1 MKKTRTAGPGQ
12 INVKAAFKAGPDAD
26 LAEGEFVAY
35 ASVFGNRDS
44 YGEVVE
50 KGAFADSLA
59 EWTKGDNPIPLLWGH
74 NFADPD
80 YNLGAIK
87 EAVEDDHGLRVH
99 AVLDMES
106 PKSAQVYRLLK
117 SGRVAQMSFAFDVE
131 KESYVEPT
139 SEDNGDGTK
148 TVTPGYWS
156 LEKLKLHEVSVVPLG
171 ANQETEVLAVKS
183 AADALCTKAGRVLSA
198 KNESALRGIKSQLES
213 ASAVITDVLAAVDGG
228 EEEKSGDSS
237 AKDQDQTIGTREPP
251 AGQDAQPAAVKATP
265 NPPVSLAQLEAL
277 DLEIAASA

>member
-1 MKKTRTAGPGQ
+1 MKTRTAGPGQ
-12 INVKAAFKAGPDAD
+12 INAKTRFKAGPDAG

-35 ASVFGNRDS
+35 ASVFGNVDS
-44 YGEVVE
+44 YGEVVQ

-59 EWTKGDNPIPLLWGH
+59 AWSAGDNPIPLLWGH

-80 YNLGAIK
+80 YNLGYVK
-87 EAVEDDHGLRVH
+87 EAVEDDRGLKVH

-131 KESYVEPT
+131 KETYVE
-139 SEDNGDGTK
+139 SEAVDNGDGTK

-156 LEKLKLHEVSVVPLG
+156 LEQLKIHEVSVVPLG

-183 AADALCTKAGRVLSA
+183 AADSLRAKAGKALSA
-198 KNESALRGIKSQLES
+198 KNETVIRDSIDRLETTLEELKSILPAAES
-213 ASAVITDVLAAVDGG
+213 DEGSDDGG
-228 EEEKSGDSS
+228 NE
-237 AKDQDQTIGTREPP
+237 DQDQTSGKGTVPGDVKS
-251 AGQDAQPAAVKATP
+251 AGQTTP
-265 NPPVSLAQLEAL
+265 DRPSVSLAQLDAL
-277 DLEIAASA
+277 DLEIAVGA

>member
-1 MKKTRTAGPGQ
+1 MTKTRTAGPGQ
-12 INVKAAFKAGPDAD
+12 ISVKAAFKAGSDAD
-26 LAEGEFVAY
+26 LADGEFIAY

-59 EWTKGDNPIPLLWGH
+59 EWSKGDNPIPLLWGH

-80 YNLGAIK
+80 YNLGYLK
-87 EAVEDDHGLRVH
+87 EAVEDDRGLKVH

-131 KESYVEPT
+131 KESFVEPV

-183 AADALCTKAGRVLSA
+183 AAESLRAKAGKALSA
-198 KNESALRGIKSQLES
+198 KNEAAIRDTVDRLEASLDALKSVLPADEES
-213 ASAVITDVLAAVDGG
+213 EG
-228 EEEKSGDSS
+228 EE
-237 AKDQDQTIGTREPP
+237 DQDQTSGKGTVPGDVKS
-251 AGQDAQPAAVKATP
+251 AGQTTP
-265 NPPVSLAQLEAL
+265 VSPSVSLAQLDAL
-277 DLEIAASA
+277 ELEIAASA

>member
-1 MKKTRTAGPGQ
+1 MTKTRTTGPGQ
-12 INVKAAFKAGPDAD
+12 INVKAAFKAGADAD
-26 LAEGEFVAY
+26 LADGEFIAY

-59 EWTKGDNPIPLLWGH
+59 EWAKGDNPIPLLWGH

-80 YNLGAIK
+80 YNLGYVK
-87 EAVEDDHGLRVH
+87 EAVEDDRGLKVH
-99 AVLDMES
+99 AALDMES

-131 KESYVEPT
+131 KESFVEPV

-183 AADALCTKAGRVLSA
+183 AAESLRAKAGKALSA
-198 KNESALRGIKSQLES
+198 KNESTIRDTVDRLEASLDALKSILPDDES
-213 ASAVITDVLAAVDGG
+213 D
-228 EEEKSGDSS
+228 EEE
-237 AKDQDQTIGTREPP
+237 DQDQTSGKGTVPGDVKS
-251 AGQDAQPAAVKATP
+251 AGQATP
-265 NPPVSLAQLEAL
+265 TSPSVSLAQLDAL